1 MHAPAAAVIDSFPK
15 LMWDS
20 CSRSKSEPVFFSC
33 CERLDNLIWFWLEG
47 RYSTWAVFK
56 LRLLWEKYGC
66 NYRDKSWETFL
77 MLAFVSCML
86 RTMKSISEKFEKL
99 QILKIIF
106 RISVETLIDIQTAH
120 VHLQGKHLVNAL
132 GFYCII
138 WWEQWTINK
147 LIFMPFNL

>member
-1 MHAPAAAVIDSFPK
+1 
-15 LMWDS
+15 
-20 CSRSKSEPVFFSC
+20 
-33 CERLDNLIWFWLEG
+33 
-47 RYSTWAVFK
+47 
-56 LRLLWEKYGC
+56 
-66 NYRDKSWETFL
+66 

-86 RTMKSISEKFEKL
+86 RTMKSISEKFEEL

-138 WWEQWTINK
+138 
-147 LIFMPFNL
+147 